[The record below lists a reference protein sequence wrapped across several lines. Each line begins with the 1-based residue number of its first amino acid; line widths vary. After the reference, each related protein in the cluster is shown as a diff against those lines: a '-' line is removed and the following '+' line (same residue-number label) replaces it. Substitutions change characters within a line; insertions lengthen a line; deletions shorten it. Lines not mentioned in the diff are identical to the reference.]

1 MRILCQIL
9 HNLKTHKLAQQEGLN
24 VPVINVHDTNND
36 ENKEYLD
43 AGGTRKI
50 PETINVSQE
59 KSWEY
64 PP

>member
-1 MRILCQIL
+1 MLCQIL
-9 HNLKTHKLAQQEGLN
+9 HNLKTHKLAQQEGLS

-36 ENKEYLD
+36 ENKEYSE
-43 AGGTRKI
+43 AGVTGRI
-50 PETINVSQE
+50 PETIQVSQE

>member
-1 MRILCQIL
+1 MIDV
-9 HNLKTHKLAQQEGLN
+9 NTMSTGSTGMVN

-43 AGGTRKI
+43 AGGTGKI
-50 PETINVSQE
+50 PETIKVSQE

-64 PP
+64 PPW